1 MRPISSELSTRCPP
15 TCANW
20 HDVSALYLL
29 EPAAPDAAWAP
40 FAGAVPLSELRAGMW
55 RLRERWA
62 RALNARA
69 TGIVAPHVTGHY
81 QLHGPPLIDADH
93 IVGPAWIADAT
104 FAPKLPMRAI
114 GGAKR
119 LLHAGRAVAWR
130 LDAGQRW
137 EGTFEQ
143 GDGLVVDGRALAG
156 TYDLITA
163 LEQLLFGDTLESLS
177 ETTSAIPDG
186 TIVFGNPAAIALHG
200 AEVEPGVV
208 LDARKGAIILERGVQ
223 VRSGS
228 RLEGPFW
235 AGEGTWILGGQLRHV
250 SAGPRCRL
258 HGEISTSV
266 FGGYSNKSHDG
277 FVGHSVIGEWVN
289 LGAGTITSNLK
300 NTYGPIRLDVA
311 GARLETGRTNL
322 GALIGDHAK
331 TAIGTLLPT
340 GAVVGAGANLFAA
353 TRAQKYTA
361 PFAWGGDTAERLA
374 VDEFIAT
381 AKRILPRRDVAVDA
395 DMEASLRAM
404 HRRMTG
410 A

>member
-1 MRPISSELSTRCPP
+1 M
-15 TCANW
+15 
-20 HDVSALYLL
+20 SALYLL
-29 EPAAPDAAWAP
+29 EPVLPGAAWAP
-40 FAGAVPLSELRAGMW
+40 FGSAVPLSELRAGMW

-69 TGIVAPHVTGHY
+69 AGIVAPHVAGHY
-81 QLHGPPLIDADH
+81 QLHGPPLIDASG
-93 IVGPAWIADAT
+93 IAGPAWIADAT
-104 FAPKLPMRAI
+104 FAPKLPMRAA
-114 GGAKR
+114 GAAKR
-119 LLHAGRAVAWR
+119 LLHAGRTVAWR

-137 EGTFEQ
+137 DGPFEQ
-143 GDGLVVDGRALAG
+143 GDGLVVEGRALAG
-156 TYDLITA
+156 TFDLISA
-163 LEQLLFGDTLESLS
+163 LEQFLFTDALASLS
-177 ETTSAIPDG
+177 ETTSAIPEG
-186 TIVFGNPAAIALHG
+186 TIVFGNPAAIGLHG

-223 VRSGS
+223 VRTGT

-266 FGGYSNKSHDG
+266 FNGYANKSHDG

-311 GARLETGRTNL
+311 GERIETGRTNL
-322 GALIGDHAK
+322 GALIGDHVK
-331 TAIGTLLPT
+331 SAIGTLLPT
-340 GAVVGAGANLFAA
+340 GAVVGAAANLFTA
-353 TRAQKYTA
+353 TRAEKYTA
-361 PFAWGGDTAERLA
+361 PFAWGGADNERIA
-374 VDEFIAT
+374 VDQFIAT

-395 DMEASLRAM
+395 DVEASLRAL
-404 HRRMTG
+404 HRRLVSSEK
-410 A
+410 